1 MTAVTAPPKVAR
13 NLTRSF
19 FEIGHKRCNSND
31 QISNPDIQVGE
42 LRATLLGNYSGI
54 SNGRPTDVEGV
65 RWSGRQSC
73 GATVPAGGGR
83 ARPCNDPKHL
93 ATRQRTRQHP
103 CGGRRRARAAGPG
116 AGNTSGV
123 TQPHPAAHA
132 PPRRHRD
139 AAVLTPVGH
148 NKAAQPQW
156 GRAAVA
162 VALGFEPRVAVTPH
176 SISSAA
182 PSAARTRYLT

>member
-1 MTAVTAPPKVAR
+1 MTAVTAPPQVAR

-31 QISNPDIQVGE
+31 QISTPDIQVGE

-103 CGGRRRARAAGPG
+103 CGGRRRVRAAGPG

-139 AAVLTPVGH
+139 AAVLTPLGH
-148 NKAAQPQW
+148 QSTPRRTSP
-156 GRAAVA
+156 GRQSRPPDSHQSGTIGHERGA
-162 VALGFEPRVAVTPH
+162 
-176 SISSAA
+176 
-182 PSAARTRYLT
+182 

>member
-73 GATVPAGGGR
+73 GATVPAGGGE
-83 ARPCNDPKHL
+83 AGQRPQAPGHTPAHN
-93 ATRQRTRQHP
+93 AVFTGTRQTRPTKKVTFPRDKAEKSPFQQHDLSILIVGP
-103 CGGRRRARAAGPG
+103 NQLKQRLSHTNTPKSHPSSNTQCPITRAGTGTQPYSHQSGTTKPPSPSGAGRRWR
-116 AGNTSGV
+116 
-123 TQPHPAAHA
+123 
-132 PPRRHRD
+132 
-139 AAVLTPVGH
+139 
-148 NKAAQPQW
+148 
-156 GRAAVA
+156 
-162 VALGFEPRVAVTPH
+162 
-176 SISSAA
+176 
-182 PSAARTRYLT
+182 

>member
-83 ARPCNDPKHL
+83 ARPGNDPKHL
-93 ATRQRTRQHP
+93 ATRQRTMQYSQERGKHDQ
-103 CGGRRRARAAGPG
+103 
-116 AGNTSGV
+116 
-123 TQPHPAAHA
+123 
-132 PPRRHRD
+132 
-139 AAVLTPVGH
+139 L
-148 NKAAQPQW
+148 KK
-156 GRAAVA
+156 
-162 VALGFEPRVAVTPH
+162 
-176 SISSAA
+176 
-182 PSAARTRYLT
+182 